1 MMEFKMKKAIKRI
14 VAMLCVVTT
23 VGAYALPALATTQ
36 RGVSC
41 PNCGRNC
48 TTRTTYDDWRETS
61 TVRDCIH
68 YAYGEDRLEER
79 DVYQLFSCGHCGASG
94 EVLIRTEERWVCH
107 GSRG

>member
-1 MMEFKMKKAIKRI
+1 MKKTIKRI
-14 VAMLCVVTT
+14 VAMICVATM
-23 VGAYALPALATTQ
+23 VGICALPALATPE

-41 PNCGRNC
+41 PNCGKNC
-48 TTRTTYDDWRETS
+48 TTRTTYGDWMETS

-79 DVYQLFSCGHCGASG
+79 EVYQSYDCGHCGVSG
-94 EVLIRTEERWVCH
+94 DVFLRMDERWVCH

>member
-1 MMEFKMKKAIKRI
+1 MSLRQLEPTRFLRLQLHKEVYLARI
-14 VAMLCVVTT
+14 VEEI
-23 VGAYALPALATTQ
+23 ALHEPLMMI
-36 RGVSC
+36 G
-41 PNCGRNC
+41 
-48 TTRTTYDDWRETS
+48 ETS

-79 DVYQLFSCGHCGASG
+79 DVYQVFSCGHCGASG